1 MKASRYN
8 RIFRASDG
16 VWLAFNGWSC
26 ALAELDPADKP
37 FIEAILADP
46 DGTVCDTPHKHELRE
61 ALLEAHFLVEDM
73 EDELVAT
80 RADMLRDR
88 FRTDRLLLTI
98 APTLNCNFRCDYCYE
113 DHLKVNMSRAVQ
125 DALVSWVKERAGHT
139 ALLHV
144 IWYGGEP
151 LMPGAY
157 PVVERLSEAFIAVCR
172 EHGVE
177 YNAELVT
184 NGYFLDREKMER
196 LKALGV
202 TMVQVTV
209 DGPPEVHDR
218 RRVLAGGQGTFWR
231 IIENL
236 KSVVDL
242 AAFQLR
248 INVDRRNALSALE
261 VAAILREHGLEAV
274 RPHLAQVTAS
284 GVACGNILELCY
296 STREFADMEL
306 EVYREAAK
314 QGLPL
319 GRYPFHRPGAFCTA
333 DRANAVVVA
342 PNGLLFKCWHEVTLD
357 PDRAI
362 GHIIDGQ
369 QPFQKA
375 VEDRWLSWDPLSL
388 SGCRA
393 CDVLPLCHVG
403 CPVEALK
410 RPGAD
415 HGACEHFK
423 FHLEPVVELRY
434 LYQAQGAEAPPSEG
448 PARGSCK

>member
-209 DGPPEVHDR
+209 DGDV
-218 RRVLAGGQGTFWR
+218 
-231 IIENL
+231 
-236 KSVVDL
+236 
-242 AAFQLR
+242 LR
-248 INVDRRNALSALE
+248 IRGIRRQIATDTGMLVPPVHVADNLQLGPRTYSILVKGVEVARGEGRGYLSIGRNAFEIMLTAHAEGLAPGSASLHFDE
-261 VAAILREHGLEAV
+261 SGALRA
-274 RPHLAQVTAS
+274 
-284 GVACGNILELCY
+284 
-296 STREFADMEL
+296 
-306 EVYREAAK
+306 
-314 QGLPL
+314 
-319 GRYPFHRPGAFCTA
+319 
-333 DRANAVVVA
+333 
-342 PNGLLFKCWHEVTLD
+342 
-357 PDRAI
+357 
-362 GHIIDGQ
+362 
-369 QPFQKA
+369 
-375 VEDRWLSWDPLSL
+375 
-388 SGCRA
+388 
-393 CDVLPLCHVG
+393 
-403 CPVEALK
+403 
-410 RPGAD
+410 
-415 HGACEHFK
+415 
-423 FHLEPVVELRY
+423 
-434 LYQAQGAEAPPSEG
+434 
-448 PARGSCK
+448 PARPSR